1 MTENKEGSYQFTK
14 ESQAKDRAKEIGGS
28 YKGFD
33 SDGDGKNDVWN
44 VFEKQTNE
52 GITSGP
58 TTEYGGSGQGSIAY
72 VGSSTDNAEQR
83 LMETGVEDDDK
94 DELGY
99 MQGGMGFTER
109 GPIRYA
115 KGGAVKGKKFSG
127 SY

>member
-1 MTENKEGSYQFTK
+1 MAENKEGSYQFTK

-33 SDGDGKNDVWN
+33 SDGDGKIDVWN
-44 VFEKQTNE
+44 VFKKQTEADE
-52 GITSGP
+52 GITSGF
-58 TTEYGGSGQGSIAY
+58 TTVYGGSGQGSIDY
-72 VGSSTDNAEQR
+72 VGSST
-83 LMETGVEDDDK
+83 EDDDK
-94 DELGY
+94 DDLGY
-99 MQGGMGFTER
+99 RQGGMSFTER